1 MAEGRFAGPSP
12 KPAQMRASFLGR
24 LATYRYMDM
33 EAVISEA
40 LNFSDQFVASCRT
53 KLPPPIFSN
62 KEA

>member
-1 MAEGRFAGPSP
+1 
-12 KPAQMRASFLGR
+12 MRPSFLGR

-40 LNFSDQFVASCRT
+40 LDFSDQFVASC
-53 KLPPPIFSN
+53 KNKSNPPIFPN